1 MNNKLFSVLFSFS
14 SSSQSSEDVSNPL
27 EEIRNPSKEVSPS
40 DLATSAFFN
49 RVIRSILVSIV
60 AIRRSGIRVVGGV
73 SDSRHFIG
81 NLFRLSTVRG
91 SIVGVSIIIIH
102 VAVSIVGIGVV
113 RVRIIFTV
121 TAGRP
126 IVRVVA
132 IAV

>member
-81 NLFRLSTVRG
+81 NLFRLSAVRG
-91 SIVGVSIIIIH
+91 SIVGVSIIII
-102 VAVSIVGIGVV
+102 AVSIVGVGVV